1 MCTSEFSGIAC
12 ECLKSDETCR
22 AYNGVSIS
30 EVDGYRP
37 KTSVLLFIV
46 TKMCIYFFAR
56 KFSKHH
62 FLFVTFL
69 YILKYSSNKI

>member
-37 KTSVLLFIV
+37 KTFLLFIV
-46 TKMCIYFFAR
+46 YCYQNVYLFLR

>member
-12 ECLKSDETCR
+12 DCLKSDETCR

-37 KTSVLLFIV
+37 NTSVLLFIV
-46 TKMCIYFFAR
+46 IIMCIYFYLSFPNIIFIA
-56 KFSKHH
+56 
-62 FLFVTFL
+62 TIL

>member
-46 TKMCIYFFAR
+46 TKMCIYFYVSFPNII
-56 KFSKHH
+56 FYLSH
-62 FLFVTFL
+62 FFTF
-69 YILKYSSNKI
+69 